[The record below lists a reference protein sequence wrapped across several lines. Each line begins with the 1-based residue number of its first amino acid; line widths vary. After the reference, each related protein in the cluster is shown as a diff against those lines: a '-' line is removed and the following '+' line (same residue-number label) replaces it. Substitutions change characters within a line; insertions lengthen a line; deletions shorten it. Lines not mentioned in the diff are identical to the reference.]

1 MLMMFKVINGCLR
14 YYVGQEKTMKNFA
27 AGKLSEK
34 EKNKQLREIELRR
47 VSR

>member
-1 MLMMFKVINGCLR
+1 MFKLIDGPLR
-14 YYVGQEKTMKNFA
+14 YYVGQQKTMKNFE
-27 AGKLSEK
+27 AGKLTEK